1 MADFELESIEQA
13 AEKKYLQLVTQPFK
27 SRRNKSKVK
36 GLYTVTVEKAKNDI
50 QQRAFRPFLPF
61 TMV

>member
-1 MADFELESIEQA
+1 MTDFELESIEQA
-13 AEKKYLQLVTQPFK
+13 AEKKYLELVTKPYK
-27 SRRNKSKVK
+27 SRGNKSKVK
-36 GLYTVTVEKAKNDI
+36 GLYTVTKKKKKNDI